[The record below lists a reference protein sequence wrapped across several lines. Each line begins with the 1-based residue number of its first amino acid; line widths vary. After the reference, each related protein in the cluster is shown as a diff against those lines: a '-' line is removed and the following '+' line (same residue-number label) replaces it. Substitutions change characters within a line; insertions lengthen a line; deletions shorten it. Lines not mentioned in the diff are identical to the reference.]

1 MIEYYKEILRP
12 CILSAID
19 NIRLSNNEA
28 RKKYFENYLNQLLNA
43 RRKILFNKKQE
54 LPPEYFEEIKN
65 IKPNQQLDLF

>member
-28 RKKYFENYLNQLLNA
+28 RKKYFQNYLNQLLNA
-43 RRKILFNKKQE
+43 RRKILFNKKE
-54 LPPEYFEEIKN
+54 KLPPEYFEEIKK